1 MEGMG
6 RLQGLILDM
15 NEREVNDHIVI
26 ERELDGTTSTGID
39 DEWLGAWRVAAI
51 RTLQNIERAI
61 DEQYIKLP
69 VDADG
74 VPIRVG
80 DEMESG
86 NETFVICA
94 VAPGRV
100 YRWHIYNIGEL
111 DKGTVAYPP
120 ESLHHFKPRTVE
132 DVLRDFQQDTLTSQ
146 GEYSGEVIDADEWKR
161 QLERDV
167 REYADELR
175 ELMGVE

>member
-1 MEGMG
+1 METVDKLRDWARHVKDNPHLGTLTDLG
-6 RLQGLILDM
+6 VRGLDAIAYGI
-15 NEREVNDHIVI
+15 EHEV
-26 ERELDGTTSTGID
+26 
-39 DEWLGAWRVAAI
+39 A
-51 RTLQNIERAI
+51 
-61 DEQYIKLP
+61 EQYIKLP

-80 DEMESG
+80 DEMESD
-86 NETFVICA
+86 NERFVICA

-100 YRWHIYNIGEL
+100 HRWHIHNIGEL

-175 ELMGVE
+175 ELMGVDV